1 MVGELGPPDNK
12 QAHMPSTTHADAF
25 HFDRPAPSYWAATAS
40 PLGIDTTLLAG
51 DAQCD
56 VAIIGAGY
64 TGLAAALRLKSE
76 YGMDV
81 RVLEAAEPGW
91 GASGRNGGFSCIG
104 CHKRSYGSLIKSYGL
119 DETRRFYG
127 TMKEAVGLVRD
138 LCAAHGIDAWIHEG
152 GEISLAH
159 LPNRWAELEEE
170 RDFMARVFDQKLELL
185 NVEQLKERGLWAPT
199 FHGGIRDDIGFSI
212 HPLNYVRGL
221 ARAAHKAGVRI
232 HGSSRVTRW
241 EEQGGRH
248 LLSTKGGT
256 LTARNVIVATNGYT
270 PEDVSAYTRGRLMPA
285 LSNII
290 VTRPLTEAERQE
302 QGWTS
307 RLMAFDT
314 RNLLHYFRLLP
325 DGRFLFGG
333 RGGTDASD
341 LGAAPMKQ
349 HMITTLREMF
359 PVFGAAEITHF
370 WRGFVCLSF
379 DLVPYVGPLNAQKT
393 VWTAIAYHGNGV
405 AMASHSGTALADL
418 IAGYDKRANLPSV
431 LTRRLARFPVAA
443 LRPLYLKGAYLWFN
457 YEDSR

>member
-1 MVGELGPPDNK
+1 VVGELSPRDNK
-12 QAHMPSTTHADAF
+12 QANMPSTTHPDAF
-25 HFDRPAPSYWAATAS
+25 HFDHPVPSFWEATAS
-40 PLGIDTTLLAG
+40 PLGIDAAPLAG
-51 DAQCD
+51 SAQCD

-64 TGLAAALRLKSE
+64 TGLAAALRLKCE

-81 RVLEAAEPGW
+81 RVLEAAGPGW

-104 CHKRSYGSLIKSYGL
+104 CHKRSYASLIKSYGL
-119 DETRRFYG
+119 DDTRRFYG

-138 LCAAHGIDAWIHEG
+138 LCSAHGIDAWIHEG

-159 LPNRWAELEEE
+159 VPNRRAELEEE
-170 RDFMARVFDQKLELL
+170 RDFMARVFDEKLELL
-185 NVEQLKERGLWAPT
+185 NTEQLKERGLWAPA
-199 FHGGIRDDIGFSI
+199 FHGGIRNGTGFSL

-221 ARAAHKAGVRI
+221 ARAAHKAGVQI

-241 EEQGGRH
+241 EERSGRH
-248 LLSTKGGT
+248 LLTTSGGT

-270 PEDVSAYTRGRLMPA
+270 PEDVSAYTQGRLMPA

-290 VTRPLTEAERQE
+290 VTRPLTEAEHRE
-302 QGWTS
+302 QGWTR

-341 LGAAPMKQ
+341 GGAAPMKQ
-349 HMITTLREMF
+349 RMIETLRTMF
-359 PVFGAAEITHF
+359 PVFGRAEITHF

-379 DLVPYVGPLNAQKT
+379 DLVAYVDPLNKEKT

-405 AMASHSGTALADL
+405 AMASYSGTALADL
-418 IAGYDKRANLPSV
+418 IAGKPERANLPSV
-431 LTRRLARFPVAA
+431 LTRRLARFPLPF

-457 YEDSR
+457 YEDGH

>member
-1 MVGELGPPDNK
+1 
-12 QAHMPSTTHADAF
+12 MPSTTHSDAF
-25 HFDRPAPSYWAATAS
+25 HFDRPAPSLWEATAA
-40 PLGIDTTLLAG
+40 PLGIDITPLSG

-104 CHKRSYGSLIKSYGL
+104 CHKRSYGSLIKAYGL
-119 DETRRFYG
+119 DETRHFYE
-127 TMKEAVGLVRD
+127 TMKQAVGLVRD
-138 LCAAHGIDAWIHEG
+138 LCGAHGIDAWIHEG

-159 LPNRWAELEEE
+159 LPGRRAELEEE
-170 RDFMARVFDQKLELL
+170 QDFMARVFGEKLELL
-185 NVEQLKERGLWAPT
+185 SVEQLKERGLGAPA
-199 FHGGIRDDIGFSI
+199 FHGGLRNGTGFSI

-221 ARAAHKAGVRI
+221 ARAVHKAGVPI
-232 HGSSRVTRW
+232 HGSSRVARW
-241 EEQGGRH
+241 EERAGRH
-248 LLSTKGGT
+248 LLTTSQGT
-256 LTARNVIVATNGYT
+256 LNARNVIVATNGYT
-270 PEDVSAYTRGRLMPA
+270 PEDVSAYTQGRLMPA

-290 VTRPLTEAERQE
+290 ATRPLTEAERQE

-341 LGAAPMKQ
+341 AGAEPMKQ
-349 HMITTLREMF
+349 HMIETLRQMF
-359 PVFGAAEITHF
+359 PVFGRAEITHF
-370 WRGFVCLSF
+370 WRGFVCLSY
-379 DLVPYVGPLNAQKT
+379 DLVPYVGPLNPEKT

-405 AMASHSGTALADL
+405 AMASYSGSALADL
-418 IAGYDKRANLPSV
+418 IAGRPERADLPSV
-431 LTRRLARFPVAA
+431 LTRRLARFPFAP

>member
-1 MVGELGPPDNK
+1 VVGEFSLSDNN
-12 QAHMPSTTHADAF
+12 QAHMPSTTHPDAF
-25 HFDRPAPSYWAATAS
+25 HFDHPVPSLWEATAAPLDIDIS
-40 PLGIDTTLLAG
+40 PLAG
-51 DAQCD
+51 EAQCD

-64 TGLAAALRLKSE
+64 TGLAAALRLKNE

-81 RVLEAAEPGW
+81 RVLEAADPGW

-119 DETRRFYG
+119 AETRHFYA

-138 LCAAHGIDAWIHEG
+138 LCSAHGIDAWLYEG

-159 LPNRWAELEEE
+159 LPSRWAELEDE
-170 RDFMARVFDQKLELL
+170 RDFMARVFGEKLELL

-199 FHGGIRDDIGFSI
+199 FHGGIRNDTGFSI

-221 ARAAHKAGVRI
+221 ARAVHKAGVPI
-232 HGSSRVTRW
+232 HGSSRVIRW
-241 EEQGGRH
+241 EERSGRH
-248 LLSTKGGT
+248 LLTANQGT
-256 LTARNVIVATNGYT
+256 LSARNVILATNGYT
-270 PEDVSAYTRGRLMPA
+270 PEEVSPHTQGRLMPA

-290 VTRPLTEAERQE
+290 VTRPLSEGEHEE

-341 LGAAPMKQ
+341 TGAEPMKQ
-349 HMITTLREMF
+349 HMIETLRQMF
-359 PVFGAAEITHF
+359 PVFGHAEITHF
-370 WRGFVCLSF
+370 WRGFVCLSY
-379 DLVPYVGPLNAQKT
+379 DLVPYVGPLNQEKS

-405 AMASHSGTALADL
+405 AMASWSGTALADL
-418 IAGYDKRANLPSV
+418 VAGRPQRADLPSV
-431 LTRRLARFPVAA
+431 LTRRLARFPLPF

-457 YEDSR
+457 YEDGH

>member
-1 MVGELGPPDNK
+1 
-12 QAHMPSTTHADAF
+12 MPTTTHPDAF
-25 HFDRPAPSYWAATAS
+25 HFDHPAPSYWEATAA
-40 PLGIDTTLLAG
+40 PLGIDITLLAG
-51 DAQCD
+51 NAQCD

-64 TGLAAALRLKSE
+64 TGLAAALRLRNE

-127 TMKEAVGLVRD
+127 TMKDAVGRVAD
-138 LCAAHGIDAWIHEG
+138 LCGAHGIDAWIHEG

-159 LPNRWAELEEE
+159 LPSRLRELEEE
-170 RDFMARVFDQKLELL
+170 QDFMARIFGEKLELL
-185 NVEQLKERGLWAPT
+185 TGDQLKERGLWAPG
-199 FHGGIRDDIGFSI
+199 FHGGITGDVGFSI

-221 ARAAHKAGVRI
+221 ARAVHKAGVRI

-241 EEQGGRH
+241 EEQNGRH
-248 LLSTKGGT
+248 LLSTKNAT

-270 PEDVSAYTRGRLMPA
+270 PEDVSSYHAGRLMPA

-290 VTRPLTEAERQE
+290 VTRPLTEAERKA
-302 QGWTS
+302 QGWTQ
-307 RLMAFDT
+307 RLMAYDT

-341 LGAAPMKQ
+341 AGAAPMKQ
-349 HMITTLREMF
+349 HMIETLRAMF

-379 DLVPYVGPLNAQKT
+379 DLVPYVGPINKEKT

-405 AMASHSGTALADL
+405 AMASYSGTALADL
-418 IAGYDKRANLPSV
+418 IAGKPERANLPSV
-431 LTRRLARFPVAA
+431 LTRRLAHFPLPF